1 MGLRRSNSEMAIL
14 RPYTQRDT
22 LEICEI
28 LNALKLDAMIVGDN
42 CLRNQVGRLA
52 KVKMKLSS

>member
-1 MGLRRSNSEMAIL
+1 MGLQRSNSEMAIL

-28 LNALKLDAMIVGDN
+28 LNALKLDVMFAGDN